1 MQRKYITMNGDKD
14 SMWHNRNVW
23 LILIGEFIAGLGLW
37 LGIIGNLEFLQNHVP
52 SDFFKSLIL
61 FTGLLAGVLV
71 GPLAGR
77 VIDSNKK
84 KTVLLY
90 SGVARMLSVIFMLL
104 ALKYSSV
111 LWMICFMVTI
121 QISAAFYFPALQAA
135 IPLIVAE
142 KDLLTM
148 NGVHMNVATIARILG
163 TALGGALL
171 VVMNLYSLYIGSM
184 VAYALLFVST
194 FFLTIREETSQQ
206 QNKQHTKA
214 NFKEIVPVIKQTP
227 IVKIALILMIVPYLF
242 IGGFNLM
249 VINISEL
256 QHDSSIKGLLYT
268 TEGICFMI
276 GAFIV
281 KRFSVNKDLL
291 KLMYIFTITIA
302 LAHLSLYFAHIKTAS
317 IVSFGLFGLAVGC
330 FFPIVATIFQTK
342 VAKDFHGRFFSF
354 KNMLDRVMFQMV
366 LLGTGLLLDTI
377 GLQWM
382 VVVFGSISLALVFYF
397 IVKNKKGQSNY
408 VSQQNTIA

>member
-1 MQRKYITMNGDKD
+1 
-14 SMWHNRNVW
+14 MWHNRNVW
-23 LILIGEFIAGLGLW
+23 LLLVGEFVAGLGLW

-61 FTGLLAGVLV
+61 FTGLLAGVAV

-77 VIDSNKK
+77 VIDSTKK

-90 SGVARMLSVIFMLL
+90 SGFARMLSVVFMLL

-111 LWMICFMVTI
+111 LWMVCFMVAI

-135 IPLIVAE
+135 IPLIVTE

-148 NGVHMNVATIARILG
+148 NGIHMNVATIARILG

-194 FFLTIREETSQQ
+194 FFLMIQEETSQHKS
-206 QNKQHTKA
+206 KQHSKES
-214 NFKEIVPVIKQTP
+214 FKDIIPVLKQTP

-256 QHDSSIKGLLYT
+256 QHDTSIKGLLYAA
-268 TEGICFMI
+268 EGICFMI

-281 KRFSVNKDLL
+281 KRISVNKDLL
-291 KLMYIFTITIA
+291 KLMYSFTITIA
-302 LAHLSLYFAHIKTAS
+302 LAHLSLYFAYIKIAS
-317 IVSFGLFGLAVGC
+317 VVSFSLFGLAVGC

-342 VAKDFHGRFFSF
+342 VSKDFHGRFFSF
-354 KNMLDRVMFQMV
+354 KNMLDRVMFQIV

-382 VVVFGSISLALVFYF
+382 VVVFGGISLALVFYF
-397 IVKNKKGQSNY
+397 IVKNKKGQSDY
-408 VSQQNTIA
+408 VSRPNTIA

>member
-1 MQRKYITMNGDKD
+1 
-14 SMWHNRNVW
+14 MWHNRNVW